1 MEMFPFLND
10 LVQHLVVTAKS
21 KTNPFAIFLHSYKE
35 QACFIALT
43 DPVNEA
49 ICCHVLLHF
58 Y

>member
-1 MEMFPFLND
+1 MILFSILWSLQNLRPIL
-10 LVQHLVVTAKS
+10 
-21 KTNPFAIFLHSYKE
+21 FAIFLHSYKE
-35 QACFIALT
+35 QACFIALA